1 MANIFS
7 HFVLR
12 LLVEQLERVD
22 LSVLETE
29 AKLAFWINIY
39 NALIMH
45 VIVEYFQVMPLAYIC
60 FISYVIISAI

>member
-1 MANIFS
+1 MTNIFS
-7 HFVLR
+7 HFVFR

-45 VIVEYFQVMPLAYIC
+45 VIVECFQVIPLAYIC
-60 FISYVIISAI
+60 FMRYVIVSAI